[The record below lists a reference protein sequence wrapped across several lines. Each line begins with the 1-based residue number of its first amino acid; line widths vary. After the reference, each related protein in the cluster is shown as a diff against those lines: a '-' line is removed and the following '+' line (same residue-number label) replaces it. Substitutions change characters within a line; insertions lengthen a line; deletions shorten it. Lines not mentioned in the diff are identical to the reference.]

1 MIRLIIKNKT
11 FVDRN
16 VVVNFKPGE
25 CMRKSF
31 FSQQRKWL
39 VRQNPS
45 IANGSRTYDL
55 LKNVLILWLILFF
68 FPQKIWTEIKGEISS
83 HKSSPK
89 RYNNFA
95 LSCIG
100 VEENLNKRILFRSS
114 NVFVSSWQPFFRL
127 SPKPSIQSLSE
138 YYFILLTQILFRPWS
153 KWCCN
158 WIMNGI

>member
-11 FVDRN
+11 FGDRN

-68 FPQKIWTEIKGEISS
+68 FFHRKSGQRSKEKSLRTRAVQKGTTTS
-83 HKSSPK
+83 H
-89 RYNNFA
+89 YLVLA
-95 LSCIG
+95 LKKI
-100 VEENLNKRILFRSS
+100 
-114 NVFVSSWQPFFRL
+114 
-127 SPKPSIQSLSE
+127 
-138 YYFILLTQILFRPWS
+138 
-153 KWCCN
+153 
-158 WIMNGI
+158 

>member
-68 FPQKIWTEIKGEISS
+68 FST
-83 HKSSPK
+83 
-89 RYNNFA
+89 
-95 LSCIG
+95 
-100 VEENLNKRILFRSS
+100 ENLDRDQRRNLFAQEQSKKVQQLRI
-114 NVFVSSWQPFFRL
+114 
-127 SPKPSIQSLSE
+127 
-138 YYFILLTQILFRPWS
+138 
-153 KWCCN
+153 
-158 WIMNGI
+158 IMYWR